1 MQQSLLRKLSDKK
14 AVIGIVGLGYVGLPL
29 SIRFAS
35 VGYQVI
41 GFDNDVKKIENLNKN
56 KSYISHIGNN
66 VIEKLN
72 KKNFTATKNLKKIKN
87 VDILVLC
94 VPTPLKGNNTPD
106 LSFVINTIKSALPY
120 LKTGQAISLES
131 TTYPGTT
138 EEIVLP
144 FLTESN
150 FKIGK
155 DFFLIYSPERE
166 DPGNKNFSTQNIP
179 KVVGGVTSECLNV
192 GIELY
197 KNIITKIVPVS
208 STRVAEMTKILEN
221 IHRAVNIGLIN
232 EMKVV
237 ADKMNI
243 NIYEVINAAATKPF
257 GFTPYYP
264 GPGLGGHCIPIDP
277 FYLTWKAKQ
286 HGVDTRFIKLA
297 GQINS
302 SMPPYVV
309 KKAANYLK
317 KSKIS
322 IKSAKILILGIA
334 YKKNINDTRES
345 PGVEIIKIL
354 KDKGAYVQYHDPYVL
369 KFPKMRKYSYNLQS
383 IQLTKRSIMK
393 YDLIIL
399 VTDHSNMNYEIIQK
413 LGKRIVDTRGV
424 YSDGQYDNVVQA

>member
-1 MQQSLLRKLSDKK
+1 MVGFLS
-14 AVIGIVGLGYVGLPL
+14 
-29 SIRFAS
+29 
-35 VGYQVI
+35 
-41 GFDNDVKKIENLNKN
+41 
-56 KSYISHIGNN
+56 
-66 VIEKLN
+66 
-72 KKNFTATKNLKKIKN
+72 
-87 VDILVLC
+87 
-94 VPTPLKGNNTPD
+94 
-106 LSFVINTIKSALPY
+106 
-120 LKTGQAISLES
+120 
-131 TTYPGTT
+131 
-138 EEIVLP
+138 
-144 FLTESN
+144 
-150 FKIGK
+150 
-155 DFFLIYSPERE
+155 IYSPERE

-208 STRVAEMTKILEN
+208 SKRVAELTKILEN

-264 GPGLGGHCIPIDP
+264 GPGLGGHCIAIDP

-302 SMPPYVV
+302 SMPHYVV
-309 KKAANYLK
+309 NKAANYLK
-317 KSKIS
+317 KSKIT